1 MPQAFAPLL
10 LGKWNRDQ
18 VASCTLNA
26 SRMQSKALA
35 KKCCREQKVVQVLK
49 SNFVDELETAYAE
62 SVFKAGC
69 RVKGDW
75 LGTLET
81 WLCHEHGMRS
91 LTLPI
96 WILFIKRP
104 ELSYMISVD

>member
-1 MPQAFAPLL
+1 MPKAFALLL
-10 LGKWNRDQ
+10 LGKCNRDQ

-26 SRMQSKALA
+26 TRMQIKTLA
-35 KKCCREQKVVQVLK
+35 KKHCCEQKVVQVLK

-62 SVFKAGC
+62 SVFKSGC
-69 RVKGDW
+69 RVKGNW

-96 WILFIKRP
+96 WILF
-104 ELSYMISVD
+104 LHV